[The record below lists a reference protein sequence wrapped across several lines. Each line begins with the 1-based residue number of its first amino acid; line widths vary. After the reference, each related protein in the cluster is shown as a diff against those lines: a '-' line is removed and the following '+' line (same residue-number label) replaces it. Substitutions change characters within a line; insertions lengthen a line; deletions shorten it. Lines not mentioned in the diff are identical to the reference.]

1 MFAETATSRS
11 VCLVLR
17 SADLMAPDIDCRVF
31 CSLTAANLELEI
43 VISYTDILTRKVF
56 CGGVFSLKKKSTILL
71 SESKSQY
78 KDLIFSNKRWKSNQN
93 VNTFP

>member
-17 SADLMAPDIDCRVF
+17 SADLMATEWDCRVF

-43 VISYTDILTRKVF
+43 SYFLYWKDE
-56 CGGVFSLKKKSTILL
+56 KKSLGGKISVL
-71 SESKSQY
+71 KNV
-78 KDLIFSNKRWKSNQN
+78 FFFKRNGKVTKMFYNL
-93 VNTFP
+93 